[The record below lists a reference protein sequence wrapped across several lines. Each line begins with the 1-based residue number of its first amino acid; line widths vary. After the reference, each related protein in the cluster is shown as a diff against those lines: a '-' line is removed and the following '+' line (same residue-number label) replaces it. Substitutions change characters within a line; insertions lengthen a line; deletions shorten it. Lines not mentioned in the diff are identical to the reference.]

1 MISGRMDRKITLQEP
16 TTTTNDYGEETTTY
30 TDQPDTFANI
40 KQQSSLEVFN
50 GGKISEVEA
59 IFTIRYRIGVTATW
73 WIIYNGDTYEIMGK
87 PREIGRRRFLEIM
100 ARSQSS

>member
-16 TTTTNDYGEETTTY
+16 TTTTNAYGEETTTY
-30 TDQPDTFANI
+30 TDHPDTFANI

-59 IFTIRYRIGVTATW
+59 IFTIRYRIGVTSTW
-73 WIIYNGDTYEIMGK
+73 RIIYNGDTYEIMGK